1 MQSTNLRRSSRD
13 TLQLDRRG
21 TLRHRH
27 HPVSAWAVVC
37 KKMSRVEP
45 QIRRLRTHRRSVEEV
60 AADSRVLPGAART
73 PDTTVGAAEGSILPP
88 EAGLGTWSAMST
100 SGGGQHGAHQGEG
113 SIAVVRRSSLCW
125 PWCDDGDEEKGCEAA
140 TCSSSRCK
148 SALKCHSR
156 TAFPRSNVLSC

>member
-1 MQSTNLRRSSRD
+1 MLLDIKLEKGPRIDSHTAPLRRSSRD

-27 HPVSAWAVVC
+27 HPVSAWAVV
-37 KKMSRVEP
+37 
-45 QIRRLRTHRRSVEEV
+45 HRRSVEEV

-88 EAGLGTWSAMST
+88 EAG
-100 SGGGQHGAHQGEG
+100 QGEG